1 MFEYPPTINS
11 ENSLIVTM
19 KKTDVSLTTRENE
32 VLSLLA
38 RGLNRDEIAAKLFVS
53 PETVKMHIKNIY
65 KKLKAKNKI
74 DALIKM
80 KML

>member
-1 MFEYPPTINS
+1 MFEYPSAINS
-11 ENSLIVTM
+11 ENSLVVTM
-19 KKTDVSLTTRENE
+19 KKTDAKLTTRENE

-38 RGLNRDEIAAKLFVS
+38 KGLNRDEIAAKLFVS

-74 DALIKM
+74 DALLKM
-80 KML
+80 KMI

>member
-1 MFEYPPTINS
+1 MFEYYSEINNK
-11 ENSLIVTM
+11 NSFATM
-19 KKTDVSLTTRENE
+19 KKTDAKLTPRENE
-32 VLSLLA
+32 VLLLLA
-38 RGLNRDEIAAKLFVS
+38 KGMNREEIAAKLFIS

-80 KML
+80 KLV